1 MSRDV
6 KEFTIKGVN
15 DGLEKGISRAKCQL
29 LEEIKF
35 KSEQAVCEATN
46 RAAEM
51 TERTR
56 KDILGRLECI
66 QNDMD
71 ERIEREQRIIGA
83 RIDNNARQLNRR
95 LANIEQQHTESL
107 TKMRNQLYDAIDAQG
122 KEMKHEVERLDHN
135 INILAN
141 GLRNIEGNMLDLQRD
156 MNTKFDVQ
164 QQQINTLNANVQTLY
179 DSKKNDENEKM
190 LAAGA
195 ALAILDA
202 IKERSP
208 IKRFAPQ
215 YMQEEVAFI
224 ENRLRNIKNNPSS
237 CTVSD
242 ANILMDKALVMENE
256 ALRTE
261 AQWQVHFDLAVRMA
275 DSILLM
281 MAEEN
286 DPQINS
292 IYEEVT
298 DDEKISLQTDYWT
311 HGAYDALR
319 KEIEQIKKRIN
330 SKEPDITEFET
341 IIDKL
346 QQLEVKAAQMREQA
360 ANLGILSEERVAVT
374 NDILNS
380 MLASGWELKDAPGY
394 LGGEKDDEDMR
405 EGTFAVLK
413 KNVSNEELSILILP
427 EQQGDKVKN
436 KIVVHRNDDKPE
448 SGMAFMSRMNEIKK
462 EIEKSGHKVG
472 DVCAPACG
480 GDGKILELCDAQSL
494 GKSGSSNE
502 IKKALGR
509 VRN

>member
-6 KEFTIKGVN
+6 KEFTIRGVN
-15 DGLEKGISRAKCQL
+15 DGLEKGIARAKGQL
-29 LEEIKF
+29 LKEIKF
-35 KSEQAVCEATN
+35 KSEEAVREATK

-51 TERTR
+51 SERTR
-56 KDILGRLECI
+56 KDLLSHLKQVQI
-66 QNDMD
+66 DMD
-71 ERIEREQRIIGA
+71 KRIEREQRIIGA
-83 RIDNNARQLNRR
+83 RIDDNARQLNRR
-95 LANIEQQHTESL
+95 LTNIEQQHTQSL
-107 TKMRNQLYDAIDAQG
+107 AKMRNQLYDAINEQG
-122 KEMKHEVERLDHN
+122 KEMKQEVERLDQN

-141 GLRNIEGNMLDLQRD
+141 GLRNIEGGMKDLQRD

-164 QQQINTLNANVQTLY
+164 QQQINTLNANVQALY
-179 DSKKNDENEKM
+179 DSKKNDENDKM

-195 ALAILDA
+195 ALAILDS

-261 AQWQVHFDLAVRMA
+261 AQWQVHFNLAVRMA
-275 DSILLM
+275 ESILLM
-281 MAEEN
+281 MAKEN
-286 DPQINS
+286 EPQVNS
-292 IYEEVT
+292 IYDDT
-298 DDEKISLQTDYWT
+298 DTGKISLETDYWT
-311 HGAYDALR
+311 QGAYSKLR
-319 KEIEQIKKRIN
+319 EEIEQIKERIN
-330 SKEPDITEFET
+330 SKQSDVTELEA
-341 IIDKL
+341 IINNL
-346 QQLEVKAAQMREQA
+346 QQLEVKAAKMREQA

-380 MLASGWELKDAPGY
+380 MLASGWELKSDPGY

-405 EGTFAVLK
+405 EGTFAVIR

-427 EQQGDKVKN
+427 EQQGDKVMN

-462 EIEKSGHKVG
+462 EIEKSGHKLG

-480 GDGKILELCDAQSL
+480 GDGKIPQLCDTLSL
-494 GKSGSSNE
+494 GKSGSSKE

-509 VRN
+509 VHN